1 MKEILMYS
9 LDWPRAYG
17 IPNSTATFKSL
28 PEDFQVNELF
38 EGQFSGEGEHI
49 VLKIEKRGL
58 TTEEVVKS
66 LARLINKPV
75 KLISHA
81 GLKDKQALTTQ
92 WLSVHAPGEIIDGI
106 ETLEAPGW
114 RILECTR
121 HNKKLKPG
129 FLSGNHFIITLR
141 NVSDESDLIHR
152 IEQIKFK
159 GVPNYFGEQRFGR
172 DGGNLIKAEEI
183 LVQGRKVKDRFLK
196 GMYFSAARSW
206 LYNLI
211 LSRRVKESSWNLPL
225 LGDVIQL
232 VGSNSIFVNDKS
244 MDEQLLQRI
253 GEKDVSP
260 ASPLPG
266 RSKNL
271 VKGTALQIINDVY
284 EEWSAWLDGLEKNG
298 LEEAWRA
305 NILYAEQIE
314 YRINQGTVEL
324 SFVLPAGAYATVV
337 LRELVQY

>member
-9 LDWPRAYG
+9 LNWPRAYG
-17 IPNSTATFKSL
+17 MPNSTATFKL
-28 PEDFQVNELF
+28 CPEDFQVNELF

-49 VLKIEKRGL
+49 VLKIEKKGL
-58 TTEEVVKS
+58 TTEQVVKS
-66 LARLINKPV
+66 LASLINKPI
-75 KLISHA
+75 KLISYA

-92 WLSVHAPGEIIDGI
+92 WLSIHAPGEVIEGI

-114 RILECTR
+114 KILECTR
-121 HNKKLKPG
+121 HNKKLRPG
-129 FLSGNHFIITLR
+129 FLSGNHFTITLR
-141 NVSDESDLIHR
+141 NVSNETDLIHR
-152 IEQIKFK
+152 IEQIKLK

-232 VGSNSIFVNDKS
+232 VGSNSVFVNDKS
-244 MDEQLLQRI
+244 LDEQLLQRI

-271 VKGTALQIINDVY
+271 VKGTALQIINEVY
-284 EEWSAWLDGLEKNG
+284 AEWSAWLDGLEKNG

>member
-1 MKEILMYS
+1 MYS

-17 IPNSTATFKSL
+17 IPNSTATFKL
-28 PEDFQVNELF
+28 YPEDFQVNELF
-38 EGQFSGEGEHI
+38 EGEFSGEGEHI
-49 VLKIEKRGL
+49 ILKIEKRGL

-66 LARLINKPV
+66 LARLINKPI
-75 KLISHA
+75 KFISYA

-106 ETLEAPGW
+106 ETLEASGW

-152 IEQIKFK
+152 IEQIKLK

-172 DGGNLIKAEEI
+172 DGGNLTKAEEL
-183 LVQGRKVKDRFLK
+183 LVHGRKVKDKFLK
-196 GMYFSAARSW
+196 GMYFSAARAW

-211 LSRRVKESSWNLPL
+211 LSRRVNESSWNLPL

-244 MDEQLLQRI
+244 MDEQLLERI
-253 GEKDVSP
+253 SEKDVSP

-266 RSKNL
+266 KSKNL
-271 VKGTALQIINDVY
+271 VKGRALQIINDVY
-284 EEWSAWLDGLEKNG
+284 AEWSAWLDGLEKNG

>member
-9 LDWPRAYG
+9 LNWPRAYG
-17 IPNSTATFKSL
+17 IPNSTATFKL
-28 PEDFQVNELF
+28 CPEDFQVNELF

-49 VLKIEKRGL
+49 VLKIEKKGL

-66 LARLINKPV
+66 LARLINKPI
-75 KLISHA
+75 KLISYA

-92 WLSVHAPGEIIDGI
+92 WLSIHAPGEVIEGI

-114 RILECTR
+114 KILECTR
-121 HNKKLKPG
+121 HNKKLRPG
-129 FLSGNHFIITLR
+129 FLSGNHFTIALR
-141 NVSDESDLIHR
+141 DVSNETDLIHR
-152 IEQIKFK
+152 IEQIKLK

-232 VGSNSIFVNDKS
+232 VGSNSVFVNDKS
-244 MDEQLLQRI
+244 LDEQLLQRI

-271 VKGTALQIINDVY
+271 VKGTALQIINEVY
-284 EEWSAWLDGLEKNG
+284 AEWSAWLDGLEKNG

>member
-17 IPNSTATFKSL
+17 MPNSTAPFKSL

-232 VGSNSIFVNDKS
+232 VGSNSVFVNDKS

>member
-9 LDWPRAYG
+9 LNWPRAYG
-17 IPNSTATFKSL
+17 MPNSTATFKL
-28 PEDFQVNELF
+28 CPEDFQVNELF

-49 VLKIEKRGL
+49 VLKIEKKGL
-58 TTEEVVKS
+58 TTEQVVKS
-66 LARLINKPV
+66 LARLINKPI
-75 KLISHA
+75 KLISYA

-92 WLSVHAPGEIIDGI
+92 WLSIHAPGEVIEGI

-114 RILECTR
+114 KILECTR
-121 HNKKLKPG
+121 HNKKLRPG
-129 FLSGNHFIITLR
+129 FLSGNHFTITLR
-141 NVSDESDLIHR
+141 NVSNETDLIHR
-152 IEQIKFK
+152 IEQIKLK

-232 VGSNSIFVNDKS
+232 VGSNSVFVNDKS
-244 MDEQLLQRI
+244 LDEQLLQRI

-271 VKGTALQIINDVY
+271 VKGTALQIINEVY
-284 EEWSAWLDGLEKNG
+284 AEWSAWLDGLEKNG

>member
-1 MKEILMYS
+1 MYS

-17 IPNSTATFKSL
+17 MPNSTATFKSL

-159 GVPNYFGEQRFGR
+159 GVPNYFGEQRFSR

-232 VGSNSIFVNDKS
+232 VGSNSVFVNDKS

>member
-1 MKEILMYS
+1 MYS

-17 IPNSTATFKSL
+17 MPNSTATFKSL

-141 NVSDESDLIHR
+141 NVYDESDLIHR

-183 LVQGRKVKDRFLK
+183 LVQGHKVKDRFLK

>member
-1 MKEILMYS
+1 MYS

-17 IPNSTATFKSL
+17 TPNSTATFKSL

>member
-9 LDWPRAYG
+9 LNWPRAYG
-17 IPNSTATFKSL
+17 IPNSTATFKL
-28 PEDFQVNELF
+28 CPEDFQVNELF

-49 VLKIEKRGL
+49 VLKIEKKGL
-58 TTEEVVKS
+58 TTEQVIKS
-66 LARLINKPV
+66 LASLINKPI
-75 KLISHA
+75 KLISYA

-92 WLSVHAPGEIIDGI
+92 WLSIHAPGEVIEGI

-114 RILECTR
+114 KILECTR
-121 HNKKLKPG
+121 HNKKLRPG
-129 FLSGNHFIITLR
+129 FLSGNHFTITLR
-141 NVSDESDLIHR
+141 NVSNETDLIHR
-152 IEQIKFK
+152 IEQIKLK

-232 VGSNSIFVNDKS
+232 VGSNSVFVNDKS
-244 MDEQLLQRI
+244 MDEQLIERI
-253 GEKDVSP
+253 SERDVSP

-266 RSKNL
+266 KSKNL
-271 VKGTALQIINDVY
+271 VNGKALQIINEVY
-284 EEWSAWLDGLEKNG
+284 AEWSAWLDGLEKNG

>member
-1 MKEILMYS
+1 MYS
-9 LDWPRAYG
+9 LNWPRAYG
-17 IPNSTATFKSL
+17 IPNSTATFKL
-28 PEDFQVNELF
+28 CPEDFQVNELF

-49 VLKIEKRGL
+49 VLKIEKKGL

-66 LARLINKPV
+66 LARLINKPI
-75 KLISHA
+75 KLISYA

-92 WLSVHAPGEIIDGI
+92 WLSIHAPGEVIEGI

-114 RILECTR
+114 KILECTR
-121 HNKKLKPG
+121 HNKKLRPG
-129 FLSGNHFIITLR
+129 FLSGNHFTIALR
-141 NVSDESDLIHR
+141 DVSNETDLIHR
-152 IEQIKFK
+152 IEQIKLK

-225 LGDVIQL
+225 LDVIQL
-232 VGSNSIFVNDKS
+232 VGSNSVFVNDKS

-271 VKGTALQIINDVY
+271 VKGTALQIINEVY
-284 EEWSAWLDGLEKNG
+284 AEWSAWLDGLEKNG

-305 NILYAEQIE
+305 NILYPEQIE

>member
-1 MKEILMYS
+1 MYS

-172 DGGNLIKAEEI
+172 DGGNLIKAVEI

-324 SFVLPAGAYATVV
+324 SFILPAGAYATVV

>member
-1 MKEILMYS
+1 MYS

-17 IPNSTATFKSL
+17 IPNSTAAFKL
-28 PEDFQVNELF
+28 FPEDFQVNELF
-38 EGQFSGEGEHI
+38 AGQFSGEGEHI

-66 LARLINKPV
+66 LARLINKPI
-75 KLISHA
+75 KLISYA

-92 WLSVHAPGEIIDGI
+92 WLSIHAPGEVIEGI

-114 RILECTR
+114 KILEFTR

-129 FLSGNHFIITLR
+129 FLSGNHFTITLR
-141 NVSDESDLIHR
+141 NISNEEDLIHR
-152 IEQIKFK
+152 IEQVKLK

-172 DGGNLIKAEEI
+172 DGGNLIKAEEM
-183 LVQGRKVKDRFLK
+183 LVQGRKIKDKFLK
-196 GMYFSAARSW
+196 GMYFSAARAW

-232 VGSNSIFVNDKS
+232 GGSNSIFVTDKS
-244 MDEQLLQRI
+244 MDEQLIERI
-253 GEKDVSP
+253 SERDVSP

-266 RSKNL
+266 KSKNL
-271 VKGTALQIINDVY
+271 VNGKALQIINEVY
-284 EEWSAWLDGLEKNG
+284 AEWSAWLDGLEKNG

-305 NILYAEQIE
+305 NILYVEQME
-314 YRINQGTVEL
+314 YTIKQDTLEI
-324 SFVLPAGAYATVV
+324 SFVLPAGSYATVV

>member
-9 LDWPRAYG
+9 LNWPRAYG
-17 IPNSTATFKSL
+17 IPNSTATFKL
-28 PEDFQVNELF
+28 CPEDFQVNELF

-49 VLKIEKRGL
+49 VLKIEKKGL
-58 TTEEVVKS
+58 TTEQVIKS
-66 LARLINKPV
+66 LARLINKPI
-75 KLISHA
+75 KLISYA

-92 WLSVHAPGEIIDGI
+92 WLSIHAPGEVIEGI

-114 RILECTR
+114 KILECTR
-121 HNKKLKPG
+121 HNKKLRPG
-129 FLSGNHFIITLR
+129 FLSGNHFTITLR
-141 NVSDESDLIHR
+141 NVSNETDLIHR
-152 IEQIKFK
+152 IEQIKLK

-232 VGSNSIFVNDKS
+232 VGSNSVFVNDKS
-244 MDEQLLQRI
+244 LDEQLLQRI

-271 VKGTALQIINDVY
+271 VKGTALQIINEVY
-284 EEWSAWLDGLEKNG
+284 AEWSAWLDGLEKNG

-314 YRINQGTVEL
+314 YRINQETVEL

>member
-9 LDWPRAYG
+9 LNWPRAYG
-17 IPNSTATFKSL
+17 IPNSTATFKL
-28 PEDFQVNELF
+28 CPEDFQVNELF

-49 VLKIEKRGL
+49 VLKIEKKGL

-66 LARLINKPV
+66 LARLINKPI
-75 KLISHA
+75 KLISYA

-92 WLSVHAPGEIIDGI
+92 WLSIHAPGEVIEGI

-114 RILECTR
+114 KILECTR
-121 HNKKLKPG
+121 HNKKLRPG
-129 FLSGNHFIITLR
+129 FLSGNHFTIALR
-141 NVSDESDLIHR
+141 DVSNETDLIHR
-152 IEQIKFK
+152 IEQIKLK

-232 VGSNSIFVNDKS
+232 VGSNSVFVNDKS

-271 VKGTALQIINDVY
+271 VKGPALQIINEVY
-284 EEWSAWLDGLEKNG
+284 AEWSAWLDGLEKNG

-305 NILYAEQIE
+305 NILYPEQIE

>member
-1 MKEILMYS
+1 MYS
-9 LDWPRAYG
+9 LNWPRAYG
-17 IPNSTATFKSL
+17 IPNSTATFKL
-28 PEDFQVNELF
+28 CPEDFQVNELF

-49 VLKIEKRGL
+49 VLKIEKKGL

-66 LARLINKPV
+66 LARLINKPI
-75 KLISHA
+75 KLISYA

-92 WLSVHAPGEIIDGI
+92 WLSIHAPGEVIEGI

-114 RILECTR
+114 KILECTR
-121 HNKKLKPG
+121 HNKKLRPG
-129 FLSGNHFIITLR
+129 FLSGNHFTIALR
-141 NVSDESDLIHR
+141 DVSNETDLIHR
-152 IEQIKFK
+152 IEQIKLK

-232 VGSNSIFVNDKS
+232 VGSNSVFVNDKS
-244 MDEQLLQRI
+244 LDEQLLQRI

-271 VKGTALQIINDVY
+271 VKGTALQIINEVY
-284 EEWSAWLDGLEKNG
+284 AEWSAWLDGLEKNG

>member
-1 MKEILMYS
+1 MYS

-17 IPNSTATFKSL
+17 MPNSTATFKSL

-232 VGSNSIFVNDKS
+232 VGSNSVFVNDKS
-244 MDEQLLQRI
+244 LDEQLLQRI

-271 VKGTALQIINDVY
+271 VKGTALQIINEVY
-284 EEWSAWLDGLEKNG
+284 AEWSAWLDGLEKNG

>member
-17 IPNSTATFKSL
+17 MPNSTATFKSL

-129 FLSGNHFIITLR
+129 FLSGNRFIITLR

>member
-9 LDWPRAYG
+9 LNWPRAYG
-17 IPNSTATFKSL
+17 IPNSTATFKL
-28 PEDFQVNELF
+28 CPEDFQVNELF

-49 VLKIEKRGL
+49 VLKIEKKGL

-66 LARLINKPV
+66 LARLINKPI
-75 KLISHA
+75 KLISYA

-92 WLSVHAPGEIIDGI
+92 WLSIHAPGEVIEGI

-114 RILECTR
+114 KILECTR
-121 HNKKLKPG
+121 HNKKLRPG
-129 FLSGNHFIITLR
+129 FLSGNHFTIALR
-141 NVSDESDLIHR
+141 DVSNETDLIHR
-152 IEQIKFK
+152 IEQIKLK

-225 LGDVIQL
+225 LDVIQL
-232 VGSNSIFVNDKS
+232 VGSNSVFVNDKS

-271 VKGTALQIINDVY
+271 VKGTALQIINEVY
-284 EEWSAWLDGLEKNG
+284 AEWSAWLDGLEKNG

-305 NILYAEQIE
+305 NILYPEQIE

>member
-121 HNKKLKPG
+121 HNKKIKPG

>member
-1 MKEILMYS
+1 MYS

-17 IPNSTATFKSL
+17 MPNSTATFKSL

-66 LARLINKPV
+66 LARLINKPI

-106 ETLEAPGW
+106 EKLEAPGW

-141 NVSDESDLIHR
+141 NVSDESDLVHR
-152 IEQIKFK
+152 IEQIKLK

-172 DGGNLIKAEEI
+172 DGGNLTKAEEL
-183 LVQGRKVKDRFLK
+183 LVHGRKVKDKFLQ

-206 LYNLI
+206 LYNLV

-232 VGSNSIFVNDKS
+232 RGSNSIFVTDKNI
-244 MDEQLLQRI
+244 DEQLLIRI
-253 GEKDVSP
+253 SEKDVSP

-266 RSKNL
+266 KSKYL
-271 VKGTALQIINDVY
+271 VKGPALQIINEVY
-284 EEWSAWLDGLEKNG
+284 SEWSAWLKGLEKNG

-314 YRINQGTVEL
+314 YRINQNTVEL
-324 SFVLPAGAYATVV
+324 SFALPAGAYATVV

>member
-9 LDWPRAYG
+9 LNWPRAYG
-17 IPNSTATFKSL
+17 IPNSTATFKL
-28 PEDFQVNELF
+28 CPEDFQVNELF

-49 VLKIEKRGL
+49 VLKIEKKGL
-58 TTEEVVKS
+58 TTEQVIKS
-66 LARLINKPV
+66 LARLINKPI
-75 KLISHA
+75 KLISYA

-92 WLSVHAPGEIIDGI
+92 WLSIHAPGEVIEGI

-114 RILECTR
+114 KILECTR
-121 HNKKLKPG
+121 HNKKLRPG
-129 FLSGNHFIITLR
+129 FLSGNHFTITLR
-141 NVSDESDLIHR
+141 NVSNETDLIHR
-152 IEQIKFK
+152 IEQIKLK

-232 VGSNSIFVNDKS
+232 VGSNSVFVNDKS
-244 MDEQLLQRI
+244 LDEQLLQRI

-271 VKGTALQIINDVY
+271 VKGTALQIINEVY
-284 EEWSAWLDGLEKNG
+284 AEWSAWLDGLEKNG

>member
-1 MKEILMYS
+1 MYS
-9 LDWPRAYG
+9 LNWPRAYG
-17 IPNSTATFKSL
+17 IPNSTATFKL
-28 PEDFQVNELF
+28 CPEDFQVNELF

-49 VLKIEKRGL
+49 VLKIEKKGL
-58 TTEEVVKS
+58 TTEQVIKS
-66 LARLINKPV
+66 LARLINKPI
-75 KLISHA
+75 KLISYA

-92 WLSVHAPGEIIDGI
+92 WLSIHAPGEVIEGI

-114 RILECTR
+114 KILECTR
-121 HNKKLKPG
+121 HNKKLRPG
-129 FLSGNHFIITLR
+129 FLSGNHFTITLR

-244 MDEQLLQRI
+244 LDEQLLQRI

-271 VKGTALQIINDVY
+271 VKGTALQIINEVY
-284 EEWSAWLDGLEKNG
+284 AEWSAWLDGLEKNG